1 LLDRKV
7 GAIDGKIMG
16 CGDWELLAVLEGPVL
31 DQFGVDATVTGVVDV
46 LYKVSE
52 RIDTQRNVNPT
63 SWRKP

>member
-1 LLDRKV
+1 
-7 GAIDGKIMG
+7 MG